1 MIVSIAMLNI
11 NLYSIA
17 KMKTWTTQEEAD
29 NLKELFKSVENKAEF
44 AREHKFPGGAS
55 MISQNIS
62 GNRPISME
70 AAIIYSTALKQ
81 PLNKISPRL
90 AEIFEQVTFI
100 NAENDKPAKRLPIV
114 GRAQLGDDG
123 FFVELEY
130 PVGFGDGYVE
140 HSTNDKDAYALQCK
154 GDSMKPRIKPNEF
167 VIIEPNTKVSNGD
180 EVLVKCTKGRVM
192 VKELLYTRD
201 GEVHL
206 GSVNESFAKITIPL
220 SEIESIQYVGAIV
233 KSSKWKPNL

>member
-1 MIVSIAMLNI
+1 
-11 NLYSIA
+11 
-17 KMKTWTTQEEAD
+17 MKIWTAQEEAD
-29 NLKELFKSVENKAEF
+29 NLKELFKDVENKAEF
-44 AREHKFPGGAS
+44 ARNYKFPGGAS

-70 AAIIYSTALKQ
+70 AAIIYATALQ
-81 PLNKISPRL
+81 VPLNKISPRL
-90 AEIFEQVTFI
+90 AEIFEEVSFI
-100 NAENDKPAKRLPIV
+100 NAADNKPAKRLPIV
-114 GRAQLGDDG
+114 GSAQLGDNG

-140 HSTNDKDAYALQCK
+140 HSTTDKDAYALQCK

-180 EVLVKCTKGRVM
+180 EVLVKCIKGRVM

-220 SEIESIQYVGAIV
+220 SDIESMQYVGAIV
-233 KSSKWKPNL
+233 KSSKWKPNF